1 MIFREIKESVT
12 YHHKY
17 VEKHA
22 KHDYRNVFYKAIRD
36 LRHFGV
42 TNLHGKQVLD
52 LGCGQR
58 FPFALLLAANGAE
71 VTALDIDYVRCDF
84 LPVAAWRIFRHNG
97 LKRAAKSITR
107 RLLFDRKY
115 YYALESEAGKALK
128 SYFSRI
134 SFVAGDPHSTSYPL
148 PSNYFDLIV
157 SNAVV
162 EHVKD
167 ISGFASEIHRLLR
180 RGGHFHAI
188 IHNFY
193 SLSGGHC
200 LEWAYPDEE
209 PSTHIPPWDHLRNN
223 KFPIFVYLNHLKPD
237 EYRHAFKRFLEV
249 LLFEPR
255 NINHNREGYEGERFL
270 TPEIEDELHAYPRKL
285 LLARSWCMICRK
297 N

>member
-22 KHDYRNVFYKAIRD
+22 KHDYQNVFYKAIRD

-71 VTALDIDYVRCDF
+71 VTALDIDYVRPDF
-84 LPVAAWRIFRHNG
+84 LPVAARRIFRHNG

-115 YYALESEAGKALK
+115 YYTLESEAGRALK

-134 SFVAGDPHSTSYPL
+134 SFVTADPHSTSYPL
-148 PSNYFDLIV
+148 PSNCFDLIV

-180 RGGHFHAI
+180 RAGIVWSGHTLMKSLQLMFLHGTTCKI
-188 IHNFY
+188 INFQ
-193 SLSGGHC
+193 
-200 LEWAYPDEE
+200 
-209 PSTHIPPWDHLRNN
+209 HL
-223 KFPIFVYLNHLKPD
+223 FI
-237 EYRHAFKRFLEV
+237 
-249 LLFEPR
+249 
-255 NINHNREGYEGERFL
+255 
-270 TPEIEDELHAYPRKL
+270 
-285 LLARSWCMICRK
+285 
-297 N
+297 